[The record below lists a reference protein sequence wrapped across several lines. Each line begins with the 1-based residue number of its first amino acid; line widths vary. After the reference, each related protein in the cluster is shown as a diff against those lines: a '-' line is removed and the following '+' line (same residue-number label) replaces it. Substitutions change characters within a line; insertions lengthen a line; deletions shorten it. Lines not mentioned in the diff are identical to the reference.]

1 MLEPVIPMPT
11 RVTDAQSLIDSDYL
25 MTALSPIYQSLISF
39 TQRQQGKDVERVPVE
54 QVSSQLEAISA
65 SANTV
70 PHLEKLCNIFEL
82 SSFERDVLLLCVCRA
97 VFPDVPYLLSLAHGR
112 DEFDFVTFGLALQL
126 FEDTHWQA
134 ILPRSPL
141 RYWQLLV
148 VGAKG
153 EDVTLAPL
161 RVDEAIL
168 HYLME
173 EDYDDPYLEGIVEP
187 IAIAQTNLPSSHEE
201 IVKSVTKAWSH
212 YSSGDT
218 DDAVPVVQLCG
229 DSISATKEI
238 AQAVCDEYGCSLYA
252 IESDSLPINADEFSF
267 FLQRWNRQA
276 RLVGGILLLNCYS
289 VFSKDRVRQEAISRL
304 VKKLKIP
311 LLVCSQM
318 RTSLGGG
325 EVLVF
330 DVPPLTHGEQ
340 LAMWQASL
348 GEVSSLLNGT
358 VESLVTS
365 FNLSGATIQSACST
379 VVSQTEEQ
387 QPTPLAEQ
395 LWSFCRSQ
403 ARPQLD
409 DLAQRMSS
417 EALWDDLVV
426 PQKVKRL
433 LQELIT
439 QVQQRATVYQQ
450 WGLAKGSGR
459 GLGVS
464 ALFSGESGTGKTL
477 AAEVLANQFGLDLY
491 RIDLSQVV
499 SKYIGET
506 EKNLERIFSAAE
518 GGGVVLLFDEADALF
533 GKRTDVKDSHD
544 RHANVEVSFLLQRM
558 EAYQGLAILTT
569 NLKDSL
575 DRAFLRRLRFI
586 VDFPFPDA
594 ESRSE
599 IWRRMYPHQTPT
611 RGLDYQRLGQ
621 LAMTGGNIRNI
632 ALNAAFLAADSERV
646 VMMKH
651 ILAAAT
657 AEAMKLERSLSE
669 RETSGWISPRYNV

>member
-1 MLEPVIPMPT
+1 MLELAISMST
-11 RVTDAQSLIDSDYL
+11 KVTDAESLIDSDYL
-25 MTALSPIYQSLISF
+25 ITALSPIYQSLVSF
-39 TQRQQGKDVERVPVE
+39 TQRQKGKDIDEQIVE
-54 QVSSQLEAISA
+54 VSSQLEAISA
-65 SANTV
+65 SAAKV
-70 PHLEKLCNIFEL
+70 PHLEKLCTIFEL
-82 SSFERDVLLLCVCRA
+82 SSFERDVLLLCICRA
-97 VFPDVPYLLSLAHGR
+97 VFPDVPYLLSLAHR
-112 DEFDFVTFGLALQL
+112 SNEFDFVTFGLALRL
-126 FEDTHWQA
+126 FENTHWQA

-148 VGAKG
+148 VGTKLD
-153 EDVTLAPL
+153 DVTLAPL
-161 RVDEAIL
+161 RIDEAIL

-173 EDYDDPYLEGIVEP
+173 EDYYDPYLEGIVEP
-187 IAIAQTNLPSSHEE
+187 LTVSQPNLPSSHEE
-201 IVKSVTKAWSH
+201 IAKSVTKVWSNL
-212 YSSGDT
+212 SGGDT
-218 DDAVPVVQLCG
+218 VPVMQLCG
-229 DSISATKEI
+229 DSISASQEI
-238 AQAVCDEYGCSLYA
+238 AQAVCDEHNFVLYS
-252 IESDSLPINADEFSF
+252 IESDSLPSNGDEFSF
-267 FLQRWNRQA
+267 FLQRWHRQA
-276 RLVGGILLLNCYS
+276 RLVGSVLLLNCYGVS
-289 VFSKDRVRQEAISRL
+289 REDRVRQEAISRL
-304 VKKLKIP
+304 VKKVKTP

-318 RTSLGGG
+318 RTSFGS
-325 EVLVF
+325 EAIIF
-330 DVPPLTHGEQ
+330 DVPTLTHGEQ

-348 GEVSSLLNGT
+348 GEVSTLLNGT

-365 FNLSGATIQSACST
+365 FNLSGATIQNACST

-387 QPTPLAEQ
+387 QPTPLAEK

-409 DLAQRMSS
+409 NLAQRMPS
-417 EALWDDLVV
+417 EAGWDDLVV

-433 LQELIT
+433 LRELVT

-450 WGLAKGSGR
+450 WGLAKGSRR

-464 ALFSGESGTGKTL
+464 ALFAGESGTGKTL
-477 AAEVLANQFGLDLY
+477 AAEVLANQFALDLY

-594 ESRSE
+594 QSRSE
-599 IWRRMYPHQTPT
+599 IWRRMYPQQTPT
-611 RGLDYQRLGQ
+611 RELDYRRLGQ

-632 ALNAAFLAADSERV
+632 ALNAAFLAAESERV
-646 VMMKH
+646 VMMRH
-651 ILAAAT
+651 ILAAAK

-669 RETSGWISPRYNV
+669 RETLGWISLR

>member
-1 MLEPVIPMPT
+1 MLESAISMST
-11 RVTDAQSLIDSDYL
+11 KVTDAESLIDSDYL
-25 MTALSPIYQSLISF
+25 ITALSPIYQSLISF
-39 TQRQQGKDVERVPVE
+39 TQRQQGKDVDELPVN
-54 QVSSQLEAISA
+54 VSSQLEAISA
-65 SANTV
+65 SAATV
-70 PHLEKLCNIFEL
+70 PHLEKLCETFEL

-97 VFPDVPYLLSLAHGR
+97 VFPDVPYLLSLAHGS
-112 DEFDFVTFGLALQL
+112 DEFDFVTFGLALRL

-148 VGAKG
+148 VGTKL

-161 RVDEAIL
+161 RIDEAIL

-173 EDYDDPYLEGIVEP
+173 EDYYDPYLEGVVEP
-187 IAIAQTNLPSSHEE
+187 LAINIPNLPSSHEE
-201 IVKSVTKAWSH
+201 IVKSVTKVWSNLFG
-212 YSSGDT
+212 GDT
-218 DDAVPVVQLCG
+218 VPVVQLCG
-229 DSISATKEI
+229 DSISASKEI
-238 AQAVCDEYGCSLYA
+238 AQGVCDEHNSILYC
-252 IESDSLPINADEFSF
+252 IESDSLPVNGDECSF
-267 FLQRWNRQA
+267 FLQRWHRQA
-276 RLVGGILLLNCYS
+276 RLVNGVLLLNCYGVS
-289 VFSKDRVRQEAISRL
+289 SEDKVRQEAISRL
-304 VKKLKIP
+304 VKKVKTP

-318 RTSLGGG
+318 RTSFGS
-325 EVLVF
+325 EAIVF
-330 DVPPLTHGEQ
+330 DVPTLSHSEQ
-340 LAMWQASL
+340 LAMWQANL
-348 GEVSSLLNGT
+348 GEVSTLLNGT

-365 FNLSGATIQSACST
+365 FNLSGATIQNACST
-379 VVSQTEEQ
+379 VISQTEQQ
-387 QPTPLAEQ
+387 QPTPLAQQ

-409 DLAQRMSS
+409 DLAQRISS
-417 EALWDDLVV
+417 EAGWDDLVV

-433 LQELIT
+433 LRELVT

-464 ALFSGESGTGKTL
+464 ALFAGESGTGNTL
-477 AAEVLANQFGLDLY
+477 AAEVLANQFALDLY

-569 NLKDSL
+569 NLKDFL

-594 ESRSE
+594 ESRSK
-599 IWRRMYPHQTPT
+599 IWRRMYPQQTPT
-611 RGLDYQRLGQ
+611 RRLDYQRLGQ
-621 LAMTGGNIRNI
+621 LAMTGEIF
-632 ALNAAFLAADSERV
+632 A
-646 VMMKH
+646 
-651 ILAAAT
+651 IL
-657 AEAMKLERSLSE
+657 L
-669 RETSGWISPRYNV
+669 

>member
-1 MLEPVIPMPT
+1 MST
-11 RVTDAQSLIDSDYL
+11 KVTDAQSPLNSDYL
-25 MTALSPIYQSLISF
+25 MTALSPIYQSLINF
-39 TQRQQGKDVERVPVE
+39 TQRQSGKDVDEQPVD
-54 QVSSQLEAISA
+54 VSSQLAAISA
-65 SANTV
+65 SAATV
-70 PHLEKLCNIFEL
+70 PHLEKLCTIFEL

-97 VFPDVPYLLSLAHGR
+97 VFPDVPYLLSLAQRR

-126 FEDTHWQA
+126 WENTHWQA

-141 RYWQLLV
+141 RYWQLLL
-148 VGAKG
+148 VGTKQ

-161 RVDEAIL
+161 RIDEAIL

-173 EDYDDPYLEGIVEP
+173 EDYYDPYLEGVIEP
-187 IAIAQTNLPSSHEE
+187 IAIEIPHLPSSHEE
-201 IVKSVTKAWSH
+201 IVKSITKAWSNV
-212 YSSGDT
+212 STLSGDDT
-218 DDAVPVVQLCG
+218 LPVVQLCG
-229 DSISATKEI
+229 DSISASKEI
-238 AQAVCDEYGCSLYA
+238 AQAVCEEHNYLLYS
-252 IESDSLPINADEFSF
+252 IESDSLPVSNDEFSF
-267 FLQRWNRQA
+267 FLQRWHRQA
-276 RLVGGILLLNCYS
+276 RLVNAVLLLDCS
-289 VFSKDRVRQEAISRL
+289 GISSEDRIRQKAISRL
-304 VKKLKIP
+304 LKKVKTP
-311 LLVCSQM
+311 LLVCSQI
-318 RTSLGGG
+318 RTSLGHG
-325 EVLVF
+325 EVVIF
-330 DVPPLTHGEQ
+330 DVPSLSHGEQ

-365 FNLSGATIQSACST
+365 FNLNGATIQNACST
-379 VVSQTEEQ
+379 VISPTEAQ

-409 DLAQRMSS
+409 DLAQRISS
-417 EALWDDLVV
+417 EAQWDDLIV

-433 LQELIT
+433 LQELLT
-439 QVQQRATVYQQ
+439 QVRQRATVYQQ

-464 ALFSGESGTGKTL
+464 ALFAGESGTGKTL
-477 AAEVLANQFGLDLY
+477 AAEVLANKFGLDLY

-506 EKNLERIFSAAE
+506 EKNLERIFRAAE

-586 VDFPFPDA
+586 VDFPFPDV
-594 ESRSE
+594 ESRSK
-599 IWRRMYPHQTPT
+599 IWRRMYPPQTPT
-611 RGLDYQRLGQ
+611 RVW
-621 LAMTGGNIRNI
+621 II
-632 ALNAAFLAADSERV
+632 
-646 VMMKH
+646 K
-651 ILAAAT
+651 
-657 AEAMKLERSLSE
+657 
-669 RETSGWISPRYNV
+669 GWVSWR